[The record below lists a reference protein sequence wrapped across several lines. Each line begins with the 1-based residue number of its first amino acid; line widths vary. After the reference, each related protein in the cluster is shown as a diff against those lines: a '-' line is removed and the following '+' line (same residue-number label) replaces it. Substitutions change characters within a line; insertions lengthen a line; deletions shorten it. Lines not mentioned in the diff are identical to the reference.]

1 MSLSALIKCK
11 RVENAHSLACLQKH
25 TQACTQSE
33 KSTANKVEKSLGAQS
48 AWIKSNRLN
57 CFKCTWLCIF
67 FPAVGETAS
76 ENSPCSKG
84 AGLIPVA
91 FSLRASFADMSQQ
104 EPLLVSW
111 SLSAWSLSP

>member
-1 MSLSALIKCK
+1 MKKLIDSFGSSA
-11 RVENAHSLACLQKH
+11 RGSVFTS
-25 TQACTQSE
+25 
-33 KSTANKVEKSLGAQS
+33 
-48 AWIKSNRLN
+48 
-57 CFKCTWLCIF
+57 
-67 FPAVGETAS
+67 AVGEAAS

-91 FSLRASFADMSQQ
+91 FNLRASFADMSQQ